1 MDGNTGRPGGRQ
13 GGAAG
18 AVRAGVATGKIA
30 ASGRLRTCNIA
41 SASAQTPRASILRT
55 ARSANVITGI
65 IVWVEALVGKI
76 DASTT

>member
-1 MDGNTGRPGGRQ
+1 MGIRDGWAAVK
-13 GGAAG
+13 GGAAR
-18 AVRAGVATGKIA
+18 AVRAGVATAKTP
-30 ASGRLRTCNIA
+30 ASGRLRAGDVA